1 MNIYVS
7 EQTHGL
13 GIYVVYKLTDSKNKI
28 RKYYYYL
35 HKRAKF
41 TYA

>member
-7 EQTHGL
+7 ERTHGL
-13 GIYVVYKLTDSKNKI
+13 VINVVYKLTDSKNKI

-35 HKRAKF
+35 HKKA
-41 TYA
+41 